1 MTAGRLK
8 ILYLVAGHGLMD
20 GVGPSRN
27 VLSLSRALQPYAD
40 VTVAFRYLLDSAPP
54 AGLPLVEIDPARRP
68 ASASLDDSA
77 MRGLSLGG
85 FADYLR
91 RLRRLAAAAAGQY
104 DVILEKSWL
113 LSGYLSKVAAAH
125 GGAGIPVENV
135 VPSSARHRGAGI
147 LKRLRVEAGRVLA
160 GRALR
165 TAPLVIAE
173 TDQLKTDIAR
183 VWGVAEER
191 IAVVGLGLDREIFHP
206 RDQAETRSS
215 LGLPQDRCLLLY
227 VGTLDETHDLE
238 AAVRAVA
245 ARGDDALEL
254 HVVGDGPRR
263 AEYEAIAASGAGRV
277 VFHGRLPHAQ
287 VPMWIAAAD
296 LCLAPYSAKAFASG
310 ALGYSTMKIPEYL
323 GVGRAVAS
331 VPSGRVRDIVSH
343 GQTGFL
349 FDNTVEQWQA
359 FLDDRPDRARL
370 AAMGEK
376 AAASPL
382 PSWDETAQGYLAAC
396 ERVLAGKG
404 RGRG

>member
-1 MTAGRLK
+1 MTDRRLR

-27 VLSLSRALQPYAD
+27 VLSLSRALRPYAD
-40 VTVAFRYLLDSAPP
+40 VTLAFRYLLDPHAP
-54 AGLPLVEIDPARRP
+54 ADLPLIEIDPGSRP
-68 ASASLDDSA
+68 ASSLDDSA
-77 MRGLSLGG
+77 MRGMSLGG
-85 FADYLR
+85 FAGYLC
-91 RLRRLAAAAAGQY
+91 RLRRLAVEAAGRY

-113 LSGYLSKVAAAH
+113 LSGHLSAVAAKA

-135 VPSSARHRGAGI
+135 VPSSARHEAAGL

-165 TAPLVIAE
+165 QAPLVIAE

-183 VWGVAEER
+183 VWGVEEGR
-191 IAVVGLGLDREIFHP
+191 IVVVGLGLDRGIFRP
-206 RDQAETRSS
+206 MPQDEARGR
-215 LGLPQDRCLLLY
+215 LGLPSDRCILLY

-245 ARGDDALEL
+245 ARDGDDLEL

-263 AEYEAIAASGAGRV
+263 AEYEAIAAAGGGRI
-277 VFHGRLPHAQ
+277 VFHGRLAHAL
-287 VPMWIAAAD
+287 VPVWIAAAD

-331 VPSGRVRDIVSH
+331 VPSGRVRQIVTD
-343 GQTGFL
+343 GETGFL
-349 FDNTVEQWQA
+349 FDNTIARWQS
-359 FLDDRPDRARL
+359 FLDGRPDRARL

-376 AAASPL
+376 AAAGPL
-382 PSWDETAQGYLAAC
+382 PSWDDTARGYLAAC
-396 ERVLAGKG
+396 ERVLAGRG
-404 RGRG
+404 RGRN